1 MMIAEGFAAKE
12 LTGIIKE
19 EDGDYLDAA
28 KSGILFLDKSF
39 RIVTLNK
46 EAEKIC
52 SVKRSRVI
60 GTQAEISLR
69 HLGEKFVKIFN
80 AHEYND
86 FSTNIKVKSMGN
98 MVYVQVDVLNLHDLF
113 GKAIGV
119 IVILQDVSAI
129 RAAFK
134 QIQTTKMLMSLGE
147 VAAGVA
153 HHIRTPLTTI
163 NGYLQVMLNRL
174 EDEQYVVRREVLETL
189 LEETTYINDVVK
201 ELVLFA
207 KPPINKMNNVN
218 INKVIGQSLLLNF
231 RDLGSEKVQINK
243 SLTEGLPLLH
253 ADGNLLKQAFVNIIQ
268 NALEAMPEEGILTV
282 KSWLHAELNM
292 IVVAVTDTGSGVA
305 KEIFSKIFEPF
316 YTSKLDH
323 MGLGLPIAHRI
334 ITEHGGFIHIS
345 DEDEGGTR
353 VHVYLPVIDEK
364 LRYFPEVHQQI
375 LNLQ

>member
-1 MMIAEGFAAKE
+1 MMITEGFAAKE
-12 LTGIIKE
+12 MIGVIKE
-19 EDGDYLDAA
+19 EDADYLDAA
-28 KSGILFLDKSF
+28 KSGILFLDESF
-39 RIVTLNK
+39 HIVTLNK

-52 SVKRSRVI
+52 SVKRSQVI

-69 HLGEKFVKIFN
+69 HLGEKFVKIFS
-80 AHEYND
+80 AHEYDD
-86 FSTNIKVKSMGN
+86 FSTNVKVESMGS
-98 MVYVQVDVLNLHDLF
+98 MIYVQVDVLNLHDLF

-174 EDEQYVVRREVLETL
+174 KDEQYVVRREVLETL
-189 LEETTYINDVVK
+189 LDETTYINNVVK

-243 SLTEGLPLLH
+243 TLAEGLPLLH
-253 ADGNLLKQAFVNIIQ
+253 ADGNLLKQALVNIIQ
-268 NALEAMPEEGILTV
+268 NALEAMPDEGILTV

-305 KEIFSKIFEPF
+305 QEIFSKIFEPF

-345 DEDEGGTR
+345 DEDGGGTK

>member
-1 MMIAEGFAAKE
+1 MMITEGFAAKE
-12 LTGIIKE
+12 VIGVIKE
-19 EDGDYLDAA
+19 EDADYLDAA
-28 KSGILFLDKSF
+28 KSGILFLDEAF

-52 SVKRSRVI
+52 SVKRSQVI

-80 AHEYND
+80 AHEYDD
-86 FSTNIKVKSMGN
+86 FSTNVKVESMGS
-98 MVYVQVDVLNLHDLF
+98 MIYVQVDVLNLHDLF

-189 LEETTYINDVVK
+189 LDETTYINNVVK

-243 SLTEGLPLLH
+243 TLAEGLPLLH
-253 ADGNLLKQAFVNIIQ
+253 ADGNLLKQALVNIIQ
-268 NALEAMPEEGILTV
+268 NALEAMPDEGVLTV

-305 KEIFSKIFEPF
+305 QEIFSKIFEPF

-345 DEDEGGTR
+345 DEDGGGTK